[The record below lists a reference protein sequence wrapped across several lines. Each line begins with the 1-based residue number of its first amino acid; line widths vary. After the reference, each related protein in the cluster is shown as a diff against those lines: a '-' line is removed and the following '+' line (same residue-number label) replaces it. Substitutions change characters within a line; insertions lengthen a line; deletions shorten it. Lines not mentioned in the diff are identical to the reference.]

1 MSARLSRRLQFAV
14 ASVITTTLL
23 LMTSAPALANG
34 LSLIFPD
41 PVSPNGQRIYNLY
54 LLITIPAVIIFVG
67 VEIGL
72 LWIIFRYRRKGP
84 DHWGAT
90 WHGNTG
96 LEIAWTVIP
105 TLVIAVIA
113 FLSYQELVADFTPEA
128 AKAGSQMNVAVNGY
142 QFNWTYTYD
151 QGFTVGKNPG
161 DMMVVPV
168 GTMVHMTFDSDNVIH
183 SWWVPALTGK
193 TDAVPGYTNQSWIK
207 VDPSVLTSCTGNDR
221 YVDHATGGCVFHG
234 ECAELCGAGHATMQ
248 INVLAVSRQQ
258 FDSWAAAQQQKAKAT
273 PTPSATPA
281 PSPSASPKP
290 SPSPSAGA
298 SPSPSPSA

>member
-1 MSARLSRRLQFAV
+1 MSGRFSRRLQFAV
-14 ASVITTTLL
+14 ASVISTTLL

-90 WHGNTG
+90 WHGNT
-96 LEIAWTVIP
+96 LVEITWTVIP

-113 FLSYQELVADFTPEA
+113 FLSYQELVTDFTPEA
-128 AKAGSQMNVAVNGY
+128 ARAGSQMNIAVNGY

-151 QGFTVGKNPG
+151 QGFTVGKSPG

-168 GTMVHMTFDSDNVIH
+168 GTMVHLTFDSDNVIH
-183 SWWVPALTGK
+183 SWWVPALSGK

-207 VDPSVLTSCTGNDR
+207 VDPSVLTSCSGNDR
-221 YVDHATGGCVFHG
+221 YVDQATGGCVFHG

-248 INVLAVSRQQ
+248 INVLAVSQQQ
-258 FDSWAAAQQQKAKAT
+258 FDRWVAAQQQKAKAT
-273 PTPSATPA
+273 PTPAATPA
-281 PSPSASPKP
+281 PSPSASPRP